1 MGRGT
6 TLEKSGASTRAAHLT
21 LKYKNMKTIYI
32 LWQRQL
38 IRFFRT
44 KSRIIASLAQPALY
58 LVALG
63 FGLGPVYAKAT
74 GESYINFLAPGIIA
88 MTILFSSVFTGM
100 EIIWDKQF
108 GFLKETLVAPV
119 SRFNIMLGRTLGGA
133 TVAFMQG
140 ILVFLFTLIVG
151 FRPDFGGTVLALVF
165 MFLVSLLFS
174 AFGTTVASK
183 LEDMQSFPLI
193 INFVVMPIYFLS
205 GAIFPVVGLNPII
218 SWVIRFN
225 PLAYG
230 VDGIRG
236 AFTGQ
241 HAFSYGADLAVL
253 AVVSLVIIAIGGYF
267 FRKVEV

>member
-1 MGRGT
+1 M
-6 TLEKSGASTRAAHLT
+6 
-21 LKYKNMKTIYI
+21 NTIYI

-44 KSRIIASLAQPALY
+44 KSRIVASLAQPVLF

-63 FGLGPVYAKAT
+63 FGLGPVYAAAGK
-74 GESYINFLAPGIIA
+74 GNYIQFLAPGIIA

-133 TVAFMQG
+133 TVAFLQG
-140 ILVFLFTLIVG
+140 ILVFLITLVVG
-151 FRPDFGGTVLALVF
+151 FRPNFGGTILALVF
-165 MFLVSLLFS
+165 MFLVALLFS
-174 AFGTTVASK
+174 AFGTAVASK

-205 GAIFPVVGLNPII
+205 GAIFPVQGLNPILNT
-218 SWVIRFN
+218 VIKFN

-236 AFTGQ
+236 ALTGA
-241 HAFSYGADLAVL
+241 HVFNYGLDLAVL
-253 AVVSLVIIAIGGYF
+253 AVITLIIVG
-267 FRKVEV
+267 

>member
-1 MGRGT
+1 M
-6 TLEKSGASTRAAHLT
+6 
-21 LKYKNMKTIYI
+21 NTIYI

-44 KSRIIASLAQPALY
+44 KTRIIASLAQPVLF
-58 LVALG
+58 LVAFG
-63 FGLGPVYAKAT
+63 FGLGPVFAAAGK
-74 GESYINFLAPGIIA
+74 GNYIQFLAPGIIG

-140 ILVFLFTLIVG
+140 VLVFFITMLVG
-151 FRPDFGGTVLALVF
+151 FRPNFGGTIFAFVF
-165 MFLVSLLFS
+165 MFLVALLFS
-174 AFGTTVASK
+174 AFGTAVASK

-205 GAIFPVVGLNPII
+205 GAIFPVQGLNPILNWI
-218 SWVIRFN
+218 IRFN

-236 AFTGQ
+236 ALIGAHT
-241 HAFSYGADLAVL
+241 FSYLTDFSVMAIIALI
-253 AVVSLVIIAIGGYF
+253 IIAIGGYF
-267 FRKVEV
+267 FSKVEV

>member
-1 MGRGT
+1 M
-6 TLEKSGASTRAAHLT
+6 
-21 LKYKNMKTIYI
+21 NTIYI

-44 KSRIIASLAQPALY
+44 KSRIIASLAQPVLF

-63 FGLGPVYAKAT
+63 FGLGPVYAAAGK
-74 GESYINFLAPGIIA
+74 GNYIDFLAPGIIA
-88 MTILFSSVFTGM
+88 MTILFSAVFTGM

-133 TVAFMQG
+133 TVALMQG
-140 ILVFLFTLIVG
+140 VLVFLITLVIG
-151 FRPDFGGTVLALVF
+151 FRPDWGGVIFAALF
-165 MFLVSLLFS
+165 MFLIALLFS
-174 AFGTTVASK
+174 AFGTAVASK

-205 GAIFPVVGLNPII
+205 GAIFPVQGLNPILNYI
-218 SWVIRFN
+218 IRFN

-230 VDGIRG
+230 VDGVRG
-236 AFTGQ
+236 ALTSAHVFN
-241 HAFSYGADLAVL
+241 YGLDLGIL
-253 AVVSLVIIAIGGYF
+253 VVVALVIVAIGGYF
-267 FRKVEV
+267 FSRVEV

>member
-1 MGRGT
+1 M
-6 TLEKSGASTRAAHLT
+6 
-21 LKYKNMKTIYI
+21 NTIFI

-44 KSRIIASLAQPALY
+44 RTRIVASLAQPVLFLLAF
-58 LVALG
+58 G
-63 FGLGPVYAKAT
+63 FGLGPVFAAAGK
-74 GESYINFLAPGIIA
+74 GNYIQFLAPGIIG

-133 TVAFMQG
+133 TVAFLQG
-140 ILVFLFTLIVG
+140 VLVFLITLLVG
-151 FRPDFGGTVLALVF
+151 FRPNWGLGTVAALVF
-165 MFLVSLLFS
+165 MFLVALLFS

-205 GAIFPVVGLNPII
+205 GAIFPVAGLNPILNWI
-218 SWVIRFN
+218 IRFN

-236 AFTGQ
+236 ALISA
-241 HAFSYGADLAVL
+241 HSFSYTADFTVL
-253 AVVSLVIIAIGGYF
+253 ALVSLVIVGIGGYF
-267 FRKVEV
+267 FSQVEV

>member
-1 MGRGT
+1 M
-6 TLEKSGASTRAAHLT
+6 
-21 LKYKNMKTIYI
+21 NTIYI

-44 KSRIIASLAQPALY
+44 KSRIVASLAQPVLF

-63 FGLGPVYAKAT
+63 FGLGPVYAAAGK
-74 GESYINFLAPGIIA
+74 GNYIQFLAPGIIA

-140 ILVFLFTLIVG
+140 VLVFIITLFVG
-151 FRPDFGGTVLALVF
+151 FRPNFGGTLLAIIF
-165 MFLVSLLFS
+165 MFLIALLFS

-183 LEDMQSFPLI
+183 LDDMQSFPLI

-205 GAIFPVVGLNPII
+205 GAIFPVEGLNSILNI
-218 SWVIRFN
+218 VIRFN

-230 VDGIRG
+230 VDGVRG
-236 AFTGQ
+236 ALTGV
-241 HAFSYGADLAVL
+241 HAFSYGLDFAILAII
-253 AVVSLVIIAIGGYF
+253 SLIIVAIGGYF
-267 FRKVEV
+267 FSKVEV

>member
-1 MGRGT
+1 M
-6 TLEKSGASTRAAHLT
+6 
-21 LKYKNMKTIYI
+21 NTIYI

-44 KSRIIASLAQPALY
+44 KTRIVASLAQPVLF
-58 LVALG
+58 LVAFG
-63 FGLGPVYAKAT
+63 FGLGPVFAAAGK
-74 GESYINFLAPGIIA
+74 GNYIQFLAPGIIG

-133 TVAFMQG
+133 TVAFLQG
-140 ILVFLFTLIVG
+140 ILVFLITLLVG
-151 FRPDFGGTVLALVF
+151 FRPNFGGTILALVF
-165 MFLVSLLFS
+165 MFLVALLFS
-174 AFGTTVASK
+174 AFGTTVASQ

-205 GAIFPVVGLNPII
+205 GAIFPVQGLNAILNWI
-218 SWVIRFN
+218 IRFN

-236 AFTGQ
+236 ALIGAHT
-241 HAFSYGADLAVL
+241 FSYWNDFGVL
-253 AVVSLVIIAIGGYF
+253 AILGLIIVAIGGYF
-267 FRKVEV
+267 FSKVEV